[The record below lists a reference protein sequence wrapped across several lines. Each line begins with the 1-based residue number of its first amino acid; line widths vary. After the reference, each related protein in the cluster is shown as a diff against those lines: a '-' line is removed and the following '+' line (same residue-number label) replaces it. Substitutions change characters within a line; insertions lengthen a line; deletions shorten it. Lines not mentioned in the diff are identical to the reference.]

1 MYRTTSKLPILASIL
16 AALLTSAPAAQ
27 AQIAP
32 SSSQQMICGNRAQI
46 VGRLGQKYG
55 ETRRSIGLTGRR
67 GVVELFASDETG
79 SWTILLT
86 NPQGVTCLM
95 AAGEAF
101 ESDPVAQAGNPA

>member
-1 MYRTTSKLPILASIL
+1 MSRTVLFLPTL
-16 AALLTSAPAAQ
+16 AALLAGAPAAQ

-32 SSSQQMICGNRAQI
+32 VSSQQMICGNRAEI

-101 ESDPVAQAGNPA
+101 ESDPIAQAGNPA